1 MSYVIYTKESCR
13 VPHVDESWWALMSH
27 GATCLS
33 KCRTFIVMSCPPFGW
48 VMDESWW
55 ALMSHGATCL
65 SKCRTFIVMSCP
77 PFGWVMDESRMRHAH
92 MNAVSHT
99 WITHGWRW
107 WVMKSSYSS
116 KISTCLI
123 RDSSMTHPNIGHDMT
138 MSSYSSKI
146 STFRVMLCPSHDSSK
161 CGTRH
166 SHVVCHIWMSHGWVM
181 VGVDEWWSHMTH
193 PSVGHVIVMSCATSG
208 WVMDESWWALMSDGV
223 TWLIRVWDTS

>member
-1 MSYVIYTKESCR
+1 MTMSSYSSKIS
-13 VPHVDESWWALMSH
+13 
-27 GATCLS
+27 TCLIRDS
-33 KCRTFIVMSCPPFGW
+33 SM
-48 VMDESWW
+48 
-55 ALMSHGATCL
+55 
-65 SKCRTFIVMSCP
+65 
-77 PFGWVMDESRMRHAH
+77 
-92 MNAVSHT
+92 
-99 WITHGWRW
+99 THPNIGHD
-107 WVMKSSYSS
+107 MTMSSYSS